1 MNNITKITAPS
12 LNSANFGSAIAD
24 VMDNINKNFEIIGNH
39 DFIKGEQGDSII
51 IQKVDLTAEEHKD
64 ILTGIKQAIVDKAY
78 NEHNYEPKN
87 IDGVSW
93 DKWFDKNENN
103 TYPGSIT
110 LIYKTTSYRGNIT
123 ATPVASLPY
132 IYKDLRFNNINLSN
146 EENIGEVDLS
156 SVIYYSPVDGKEGK
170 FDAENFQLLDVFPKV
185 YYDHTIGDFAWNINN
200 ARTGLRARGPEGP
213 SGKDGEYNV
222 VIAENKSYNNLC
234 NITYVF
240 NDGVLISTSGEEDW
254 RDTFSSLGIKNGDTV
269 FAVYNEFNSA
279 EPNNKLY
286 VGKIKFPSADDQ
298 HGGPLVYCG
307 SENLIQAVNAIP
319 SYTIN
324 NLCDKILGSLDK

>member
-51 IQKVDLTAEEHKD
+51 IQKVDLTSEENVS
-64 ILTGIKQAIVDKAY
+64 ILTGIKQAIIDKAY
-78 NEHNYEPKN
+78 NENNYNPRP

-93 DKWFDKNENN
+93 DAWFDKNDNS

-123 ATPVASLPY
+123 ATPVSSLPY
-132 IYKDLRFNNINLSN
+132 IYKDLRFNNINLSD
-146 EENIGEVDLS
+146 EKNIGEIDLS
-156 SVIYYSPVDGKEGK
+156 SVIYYSPVDGREGE
-170 FDAENFQLLDVFPKV
+170 FGPEDFQILDVFPKV

-213 SGKDGEYNV
+213 SGKNGEYNV
-222 VIAENKSYNNLC
+222 VIAGNKQTGDMC
-234 NITYVF
+234 EITHVF
-240 NDGVLISTSGEEDW
+240 NNGSLIDLKGEEDW
-254 RDTFSSLGIKNGDTV
+254 RGIFSSLDINNNDTV
-269 FAVYNEFNSA
+269 FAVYNTNSS
-279 EPNNKLY
+279 ESNKLY
-286 VGKIKFPSADDQ
+286 VGKIYFPSADDQ
-298 HGGPLVYCG
+298 ESSLPLVYCS
-307 SENLIQAVNAIP
+307 SENLIQAVNAI
-319 SYTIN
+319 SNTTIETMCN
-324 NLCDKILGSLDK
+324 DILGKSDE